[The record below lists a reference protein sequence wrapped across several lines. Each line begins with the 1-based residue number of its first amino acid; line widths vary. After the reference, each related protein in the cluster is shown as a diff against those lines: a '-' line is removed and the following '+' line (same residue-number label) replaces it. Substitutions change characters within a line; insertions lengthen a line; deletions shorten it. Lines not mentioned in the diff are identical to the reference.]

1 MANRFIFEAG
11 EFSSGFQTCDDFL
24 DIITGYADHFSR
36 EYMEASEDTKK
47 IGNKSMAS
55 LKRFLVAVEDIDQ
68 DKKVQDPRISASKG
82 NIKDFK
88 GYHNIEVCMDFMDK
102 NLKGLPLA
110 PELKELHDAL
120 VKFQPQYTE
129 AYDKKVRIIVL
140 EYESALYMLVTGIA
154 MTLSTN
160 MEVVQN
166 GSEIK
171 FQKREGSTGGVIAKT
186 LKDMVKQLTASNH
199 KDYLDV
205 MLKSIEYKPV
215 STKVESAEFFYLEAG
230 LADTVELIDA
240 VFSNI
245 GKIGHYTKNIVG
257 SMVRSVFGI
266 IPLIRSV
273 LYLRYK
279 KKADTVLALEQQA
292 NFLEQNIEALKNKQT
307 DQPHKKEQIIKR
319 QQAIVDGYRRRA
331 EKLRAQLTEGE
342 REASAGIQ
350 SMNQEIHDKKDDDT
364 DFVLE
369 TAGYVTE
376 AFGLGKKKDIQ
387 VETHDVDE
395 KDVPANIRKA
405 ADKAEKAYEK
415 YKKDC
420 KVAGKKPADYKAW
433 FKKYKR
439 GKPYHLETVVTML
452 EEDEEENKFDPK
464 ELITKS
470 DDDDTSKEE

>member
-1 MANRFIFEAG
+1 
-11 EFSSGFQTCDDFL
+11 
-24 DIITGYADHFSR
+24 
-36 EYMEASEDTKK
+36 
-47 IGNKSMAS
+47 
-55 LKRFLVAVEDIDQ
+55 
-68 DKKVQDPRISASKG
+68 
-82 NIKDFK
+82 
-88 GYHNIEVCMDFMDK
+88 
-102 NLKGLPLA
+102 
-110 PELKELHDAL
+110 
-120 VKFQPQYTE
+120 
-129 AYDKKVRIIVL
+129 
-140 EYESALYMLVTGIA
+140 
-154 MTLSTN
+154 
-160 MEVVQN
+160 
-166 GSEIK
+166 
-171 FQKREGSTGGVIAKT
+171 
-186 LKDMVKQLTASNH
+186 
-199 KDYLDV
+199 
-205 MLKSIEYKPV
+205 
-215 STKVESAEFFYLEAG
+215 
-230 LADTVELIDA
+230 
-240 VFSNI
+240 
-245 GKIGHYTKNIVG
+245 
-257 SMVRSVFGI
+257 MVRSVFGI